1 MAVKLLT
8 ELETADRL
16 GVRPATLQAWRA
28 RGTGPRLP
36 FVKVGRLVRYR
47 EPDVDR
53 VIEDNVHGDAQD
65 AA

>member
-1 MAVKLLT
+1 
-8 ELETADRL
+8 
-16 GVRPATLQAWRA
+16 LQAWRA